1 MNNSKRKL
9 RRQLLELPRWLSDK
23 ESSCQYRRHRFNPW
37 PGKIPHAVEQMN
49 HNYSAL
55 MQQLP
60 KPTDLKSPCST
71 AREATAMR
79 SPCTATTESPPLS
92 AAREKAHPAKK
103 TQHKKKKWK
112 KKRESNSYIYPHL
125 YITESL
131 CCTPKHCKSTIYFNK
146 KYEEKRKQLHLQQ
159 YLKE

>member
-23 ESSCQYRRHRFNPW
+23 ESSWQYRRHRFNPW

-112 KKRESNSYIYPHL
+112 KKRESNSYIYPHGSQQTVENTSRDENTRPPDL
-125 YITESL
+125 SL
-131 CCTPKHCKSTIYFNK
+131 
-146 KYEEKRKQLHLQQ
+146 EKPLCMSRSNS
-159 YLKE
+159 